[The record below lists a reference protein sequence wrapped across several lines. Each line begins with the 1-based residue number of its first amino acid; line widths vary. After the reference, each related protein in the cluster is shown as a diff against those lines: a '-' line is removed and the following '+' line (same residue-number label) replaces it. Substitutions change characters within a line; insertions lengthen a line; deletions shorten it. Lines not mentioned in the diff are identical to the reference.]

1 VTDPATETSR
11 ASKRRW
17 YLWVGLAV
25 ALLAVMVAVIAV
37 IAAVRPR
44 PQSDYDDAVRD
55 RFISGCTAQG
65 GAPVQDTCECLYG
78 QIEQNVPFDRFE
90 VIDAML
96 AAQLQA
102 ATAPGQPLEL
112 PDDVNA
118 MLQDCVARTR

>member
-1 VTDPATETSR
+1 VTEQVTETSR

-17 YLWVGLAV
+17 YLWAGLAV
-25 ALLAVMVAVIAV
+25 VLAVLVIVV

-65 GAPVQDTCECLYG
+65 GAPVKDTCECLYG

-118 MLQDCVARTR
+118 MLQDCIARTR